1 MHYKRAVMK
10 KPAYSLAE
18 GITTQNIGKPLY
30 EKAMQQHRMYEAAL
44 KACGVTPVV
53 LWETPEY
60 PDSCFVED
68 TAVLT
73 DTDAIISH
81 PGHPNRR
88 GEEKQ
93 LERLLNSEM
102 CLWGKIQEPGTLD
115 GGDVVRT
122 EEHYCIGLSQ
132 RTNEEGALQLRSMLE
147 KLGYRTTLI
156 SVPQNVLHLTT
167 GSGYLGERT
176 MLCIP
181 EFAESYRRA
190 GFKPMVVDDEER
202 YAANVLLVN
211 GTVLMPK
218 GFPKTRQKIEALHER
233 IIELEMSVFEKLDGG
248 ITCLSLRW

>member
-18 GITTQNIGKPLY
+18 GITTQDIGKPLY
-30 EKAMQQHRMYEAAL
+30 KKAMQQHREYETAL
-44 KACGVTPVV
+44 KACGITPVV

-73 DTDAIISH
+73 DTGAIISS
-81 PGHPNRR
+81 PGHPHRR

-93 LERLLNSEM
+93 LERLLALDM
-102 CLWGKIQEPGTLD
+102 HLWGKIQEPGTLD
-115 GGDVVRT
+115 GGDVVRI

-132 RTNEEGALQLRSMLE
+132 RTNEESALQLRSMLE

-181 EFAESYRRA
+181 ELAESYRRA
-190 GFKPMVVDDEER
+190 GFKPMVVDEDER

-218 GFPKTRQKIEALHER
+218 GFPKTRQKIESLHER
-233 IIELEMSVFEKLDGG
+233 VIELDMSEFEKLEGG

>member
-1 MHYKRAVMK
+1 
-10 KPAYSLAE
+10 
-18 GITTQNIGKPLY
+18 
-30 EKAMQQHRMYEAAL
+30 
-44 KACGVTPVV
+44 
-53 LWETPEY
+53 
-60 PDSCFVED
+60 
-68 TAVLT
+68 
-73 DTDAIISH
+73 
-81 PGHPNRR
+81 
-88 GEEKQ
+88 
-93 LERLLNSEM
+93 
-102 CLWGKIQEPGTLD
+102 
-115 GGDVVRT
+115 
-122 EEHYCIGLSQ
+122 
-132 RTNEEGALQLRSMLE
+132 MLE

-233 IIELEMSVFEKLDGG
+233 IIELEMSEFEKLDGG